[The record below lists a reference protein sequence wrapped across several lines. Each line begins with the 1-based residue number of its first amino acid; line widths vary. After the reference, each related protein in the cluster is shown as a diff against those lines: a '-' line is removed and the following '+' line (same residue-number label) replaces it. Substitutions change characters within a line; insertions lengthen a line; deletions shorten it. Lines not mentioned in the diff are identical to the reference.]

1 MLEACLSSSSSIV
14 VVIVV
19 VVVVAGAG
27 SQAGHHGHPIAPNS
41 SQTGGDVANK
51 GEKKENHKKNPHVH
65 SPRNW
70 SALALVR

>member
-1 MLEACLSSSSSIV
+1 MTHDQRQFSRVSALFIRSLNFSEACLSSSSSIV

-51 GEKKENHKKNPHVH
+51 GGK
-65 SPRNW
+65 
-70 SALALVR
+70 

>member
-14 VVIVV
+14 IVIVVVVV

-51 GEKKENHKKNPHVH
+51 GEK
-65 SPRNW
+65 
-70 SALALVR
+70 

>member
-1 MLEACLSSSSSIV
+1 MTHDQRQFSRVSALFIRSLNFSEACLSSSSSIV

-51 GEKKENHKKNPHVH
+51 GEK
-65 SPRNW
+65 
-70 SALALVR
+70 

>member
-14 VVIVV
+14 IVIVVVVV

-41 SQTGGDVANK
+41 SQTGSDVANK
-51 GEKKENHKKNPHVH
+51 GEK
-65 SPRNW
+65 
-70 SALALVR
+70 

>member
-1 MLEACLSSSSSIV
+1 MTHDQRQFSRVSALFIRSLNFSEACLSSSSSIV

-41 SQTGGDVANK
+41 SQTGSDVANK
-51 GEKKENHKKNPHVH
+51 GEK
-65 SPRNW
+65 
-70 SALALVR
+70 